1 MHGFQGSRINII
13 YLGVIAFVMLKEGVV
28 AEDQDIFDSLRNL
41 VKAKIASFATP
52 NTITK
57 WLVNQ

>member
-1 MHGFQGSRINII
+1 
-13 YLGVIAFVMLKEGVV
+13 MLKEGVV
-28 AEDQDIFDSLRNL
+28 AEDRDIFDSLRNL

-52 NTITK
+52 NIFLVSIIITK